1 MIALTTAQII
11 AIVIFV
17 VLKHR
22 VPGNTRPLRLATPHS
37 GVPTP
42 KKDPREKLRDHAY
55 LRQEGNGKYA
65 KNDETNGNQ

>member
-1 MIALTTAQII
+1 MRIL
-11 AIVIFV
+11 

-42 KKDPREKLRDHAY
+42 KKDPREKLRDLAY
-55 LRQEGNGKYA
+55 LRQEGNGKCA